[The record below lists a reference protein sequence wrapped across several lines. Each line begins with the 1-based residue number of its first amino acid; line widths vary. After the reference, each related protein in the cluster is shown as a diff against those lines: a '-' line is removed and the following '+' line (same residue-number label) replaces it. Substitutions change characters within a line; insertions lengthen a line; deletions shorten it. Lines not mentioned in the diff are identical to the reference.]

1 MPPIFSFLKRKGK
14 CRWRKRTKLDLED
27 ALKTQEVLQTALAV
41 YGKVL
46 LVSEGVN
53 KAALYA
59 RGVPWEKKIEMVI
72 KNALRGK

>member
-1 MPPIFSFLKRKGK
+1 M
-14 CRWRKRTKLDLED
+14 KLDLED

-46 LVSEGVN
+46 LVSVGVN
-53 KAALYA
+53 KAALYT

-72 KNALRGK
+72 KNALRSKRQVG